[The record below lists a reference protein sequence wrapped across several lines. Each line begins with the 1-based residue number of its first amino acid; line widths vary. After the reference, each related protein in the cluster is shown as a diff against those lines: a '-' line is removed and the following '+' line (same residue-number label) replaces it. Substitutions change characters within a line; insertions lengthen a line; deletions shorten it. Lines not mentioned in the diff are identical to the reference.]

1 MDLGMEA
8 MEAMEDTGPTS
19 LARGLLILNPRLL
32 LRLNPKLMLMP
43 MPGMV
48 AMDLDTEVMVDMVWD
63 TVPMDLGMEAME
75 AMEDTGPTTLARG
88 LLILNL
94 RLMPM
99 RGMAAM
105 DMDTEVMVDMV
116 WDTVHMDLDMLVD
129 MVAMDMDVD
138 IASMVERHVTC
149 SKSSR
154 LTDFWSVQ

>member
-75 AMEDTGPTTLARG
+75 DTGPTTLARG
-88 LLILNL
+88 LLRLNP

-99 RGMAAM
+99 LGMVDMAAM

-129 MVAMDMDVD
+129 MEAMDMDV
-138 IASMVERHVTC
+138 
-149 SKSSR
+149 
-154 LTDFWSVQ
+154 

>member
-75 AMEDTGPTTLARG
+75 DTGPTTLARG

-129 MVAMDMDVD
+129 MEDMDTDVD
-138 IASMVERHVTC
+138 IASMVERQVT
-149 SKSSR
+149 
-154 LTDFWSVQ
+154 

>member
-1 MDLGMEA
+1 MVWDTVHMDLGMGD
-8 MEAMEDTGPTS
+8 MGGMGAMEDTGPTS

-32 LRLNPKLMLMP
+32 LRLNPKLRLMP

-48 AMDLDTEVMVDMVWD
+48 PMDLDTEVMVDMVWD

-88 LLILNL
+88 LLRLNP

-99 RGMAAM
+99 LGMVDMAAM

-129 MVAMDMDVD
+129 TEAMDMDV
-138 IASMVERHVTC
+138 
-149 SKSSR
+149 
-154 LTDFWSVQ
+154 